1 MCLSNFTDR
10 NSFAETVCT
19 PFWNLIVIG
28 KISLDFVAK
37 TLTKNLH
44 FVARLPMN
52 YYKRILQ
59 AWIVSCL
66 SIPVLDALYK
76 ARKLSLVSTILWKKR
91 KIDISHWSGHLLWFL
106 RAKIWGIDE
115 VRRLLEIVYNLF
127 LELWMSGVY
136 FFDVFLVSFA
146 TVSVLGISRGTSNP

>member
-19 PFWNLIVIG
+19 PFWSVIVIG

-59 AWIVSCL
+59 AWIISSL
-66 SIPVLDALYK
+66 SIPVLDAFYK
-76 ARKLSLVSTILWKKR
+76 APQIEFGKYHLLLWKKR
-91 KIDISHWSGHLLWFL
+91 EIDIGHWSGHLFLFL
-106 RAKIWGIDE
+106 RA
-115 VRRLLEIVYNLF
+115 
-127 LELWMSGVY
+127 
-136 FFDVFLVSFA
+136 
-146 TVSVLGISRGTSNP
+146 

>member
-76 ARKLSLVSTILWKKR
+76 APQIEFGKYHFMEEKKGRHQSLIRPFTLISTR
-91 KIDISHWSGHLLWFL
+91 ENMRNRWSAAPS
-106 RAKIWGIDE
+106 RN
-115 VRRLLEIVYNLF
+115 RL
-127 LELWMSGVY
+127 
-136 FFDVFLVSFA
+136 
-146 TVSVLGISRGTSNP
+146 

>member
-1 MCLSNFTDR
+1 MKQRQDSVIWVTQFLLLHSQSWVTAMRRVMCLSNFTDR

-76 ARKLSLVSTILWKKR
+76 APQIEFGKY
-91 KIDISHWSGHLLWFL
+91 HLLEGKKD
-106 RAKIWGIDE
+106 RHRSKIRPFILISTRVNMRNRWSAAPS
-115 VRRLLEIVYNLF
+115 RNRL
-127 LELWMSGVY
+127 
-136 FFDVFLVSFA
+136 
-146 TVSVLGISRGTSNP
+146 

>member
-19 PFWNLIVIG
+19 PFWNLIEIG

-59 AWIVSCL
+59 AWIISCL
-66 SIPVLDALYK
+66 SIPVLDAFYK
-76 ARKLSLVSTILWKKR
+76 APQIEFGKYYFMEDKKDRHQSLIRAIYFDFFARKYK
-91 KIDISHWSGHLLWFL
+91 
-106 RAKIWGIDE
+106 E
-115 VRRLLEIVYNLF
+115 
-127 LELWMSGVY
+127 
-136 FFDVFLVSFA
+136 
-146 TVSVLGISRGTSNP
+146 